1 METTFVPVS
10 APDEWESL
18 RERSKREPVLVF
30 KHDPPCS
37 ISRVVYRELKR
48 LGREIP
54 TIDVARAKKL
64 SLAVAEETGVRHE
77 SPQVMVLRNGE
88 AIWTASH
95 FAITGDAVAEALA
108 EPA

>member
-10 APDEWESL
+10 GPEEWERL
-18 RERSKREPVLVF
+18 RERSRTEAVLVF

-37 ISRVVYRELKR
+37 ISVVAYRQLAR

-64 SLAVAEETGVRHE
+64 SRTVAEETGVRHE
-77 SPQVMVLRNGE
+77 SPQVIVLRNGE
-88 AIWTASH
+88 AAWSASH
-95 FAITGDAVAEALA
+95 FAISADAVAEVLA
-108 EPA
+108 ELA